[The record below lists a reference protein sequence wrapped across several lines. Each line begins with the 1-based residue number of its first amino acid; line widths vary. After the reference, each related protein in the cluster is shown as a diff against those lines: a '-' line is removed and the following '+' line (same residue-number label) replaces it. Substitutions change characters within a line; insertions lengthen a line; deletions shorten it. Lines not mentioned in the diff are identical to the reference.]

1 MGYIQFDKSKLINLE
16 YSLDREIIRSN
27 RAGSYA
33 SMTIVGCNTRKYH
46 GLLVC
51 PLKQFGGEKHVL
63 LSSLDA
69 TIVEEDKE
77 FNLGIHK
84 YEGDNF
90 VPKGHKY
97 VRDFE
102 AETIARTTYRV
113 GSVVLIRES
122 LLVQSEQQILL
133 RFTLDESAGPIKVR
147 FRPFLA
153 FRNAHTLSKSNLYAD
168 TRYKNTSN
176 GIVIRLY
183 KEYPDLYMQWSR
195 KPEYVHVP
203 DWYYNIEY
211 LQEMNRGYPYKED
224 LFVPGY
230 FELGM
235 KQGESIIFSA
245 STKEATGAGL
255 KKMFDAELSNRI
267 PRSSFYNSLVNSAQ
281 QFIVKK
287 DGKAEIIAG
296 FPWFGTWGRDT
307 FIALPGL
314 TIAIRDRDSF
324 LAVADTMVRKLK
336 NGLFPNM
343 GSDDNPAFN
352 SVDAP
357 LWFIWALQ
365 QFHIYDPDFDIWE
378 KYGKYIKHILDNF
391 RKGTMFNIHM
401 MDNGLIY
408 AGEDFKALTWMDAV
422 VNGTPVTPRVG
433 CPVEISALWY
443 NGICFALKLAE
454 ASGDLKFTREWK
466 DIPALIEESFNPTFW
481 NEEMA
486 YLADCVKDGVQDL
499 AVRPNQVIAAAMIY
513 SPLDNEKKKSILD
526 VVEGELLTP
535 RGLRTLSPKNHLYKG
550 VYEGKQEIRDEA
562 YHQGTV
568 WPWLLEHF
576 CEAFLQ
582 IHNNSG
588 LSLVKRIY
596 NGFEEEMNVN
606 GIGSISEIYDG
617 DPPHS
622 GKGAISQAWSV
633 AALLRIRRMI
643 KNYSTNLS
651 EPAKS

>member
-1 MGYIQFDKSKLINLE
+1 MGYIQFDKNKLINLE

-51 PLKQFGGEKHVL
+51 PLEQFGGEKHVL
-63 LSSLDA
+63 LSSMDV
-69 TIVEEDKE
+69 TIVEKDKE

-102 AETIARTTYRV
+102 AETIARTTFRV
-113 GSVVLIRES
+113 GSVVLVRES
-122 LLVQSEQQILL
+122 LLVEKEQQILMK
-133 RFTLDESAGPIKVR
+133 FTLLESAGDISVR

-168 TRYKNTSN
+168 TRFKAAAN
-176 GIVIRLY
+176 GISVRMY
-183 KEYPDLYMQWSR
+183 KDYPDLFMQWSK
-195 KPEYVHVP
+195 KPEYIHVP
-203 DWYYNIEY
+203 DWYYDIEY
-211 LQEMNRGYPYKED
+211 MQEMRRGYEYKED

-230 FELGM
+230 FELDM
-235 KQGESIIFSA
+235 KQGDTHIFSA
-245 STKEATGAGL
+245 GTREIPAAGL
-255 KKMFDAELSNRI
+255 KRRFTTELSKRV

-281 QFIVKK
+281 QFIVRN
-287 DGKAEIIAG
+287 DGKTEIIAG
-296 FPWFGTWGRDT
+296 FPWFGSWGRDT

-324 LAVADTMVRKLK
+324 LAVADTMVKKLQH
-336 NGLFPNM
+336 GLFPNM
-343 GSDDNPAFN
+343 GSDDDPAFN

-365 QFHIYDPDFDIWE
+365 QFHIYDPEFDIWK
-378 KYGKYIKHILDNF
+378 KYGKHIKHILSHY
-391 RKGTMFNIHM
+391 RQGTIFNIHM
-401 MDNGLIY
+401 METGLIY
-408 AGEDFKALTWMDAV
+408 AGEEHKALTWMDAV
-422 VNGTPVTPRVG
+422 VYDTPVTPRHG
-433 CPVEISALWY
+433 SPVEISALWY
-443 NGICFALKLAE
+443 NAVCFALDLAGS
-454 ASGDLKFTREWK
+454 AGDRKFTGEWK
-466 DIPALIEESFNPTFW
+466 DIPGIIESTFIPAFW
-481 NEEMA
+481 YEKGA
-486 YLADCVKDGVQDL
+486 YLADSVKDGIQDVS
-499 AVRPNQVIAAAMIY
+499 VRPNQVIAAAMAY
-513 SPLDNEKKKSILD
+513 SPLTGEMKKNILD
-526 VVEGELLTP
+526 VVESELLTP
-535 RGLRTLSPKNHLYKG
+535 RGLRTLSPKNPAYKG
-550 VYEGKQEIRDEA
+550 TYAGKQEIRDEA

-576 CEAFLQ
+576 CEAYLQ
-582 IHNNSG
+582 IYKHAG
-588 LSLVKRIY
+588 LSMVKKLY

-617 DPPHS
+617 DPPHA

-633 AALLRIRRMI
+633 AALLRMRRMI
-643 KNYSTNLS
+643 KNYSTNGS
-651 EPAKS
+651 